1 MNMFKML
8 VIASHNKNKIVE
20 FQSILIDL
28 DIEIVSLDHFGPI
41 PPVIEDGETFEE
53 NAYKKALHVS
63 KILGIPALADDSGLV
78 VEALSGRPGVYSARY
93 SGPNASDEDNCQKL
107 LKELAGIKNRKAYFQ
122 CVLSL
127 AVPSGPALTYIG
139 RCDGT
144 IIDKKSGNNGFGYDP
159 IFYFEEFGKTFAELS
174 MTEKNLV
181 SHRGKALA
189 ELKSELPSV
198 KKWVENR
205 LNEVR
210 PAKPDH
216 TLYQNKD
223 WSDEL

>member
-1 MNMFKML
+1 ML
-8 VIASHNKNKIVE
+8 VIASNNKNKIAE
-20 FQSILIDL
+20 FQSVLSDL

-41 PPVIEDGETFEE
+41 PSAIEDGETFEE
-53 NAYKKALHVS
+53 NAYKKALHIS
-63 KILGIPALADDSGLV
+63 KILGLPALADDSGLV

-93 SGPNASDEDNCQKL
+93 SGPNASDEDNCKKL
-107 LKELAGIKNRKAYFQ
+107 LKELAGVNNRNAYFQ

-139 RCDGT
+139 RCYGT
-144 IIDKKSGNNGFGYDP
+144 IVDKKSGNNGFGYDP
-159 IFYFEEFGKTFAELS
+159 IFYFEKLGKTFAELS
-174 MTEKNLV
+174 MEEKNLV

-189 ELKSELPSV
+189 ELKSELSSV
-198 KKWVENR
+198 RKWVENR
-205 LNEVR
+205 LNER
-210 PAKPDH
+210 PEKHDH